1 MSELK
6 KRLEAILFASG
17 KGVSETDLVDFTDS
31 KLKEVKKALKELQ
44 EDYEERDTSLAI
56 SEVDNKWKLS
66 VIGRY
71 TNDIQK
77 IVSETELPKPI
88 LKTLAVVAYKSPVLQ
103 SDIIHMRGQGA
114 YDHIKVLVKQKLI
127 TKDEE
132 GRSYILKI
140 TDKFY
145 NYFDV
150 EGDQDIKDVFKQLR
164 DAHEKK
170 LGNLKIVD
178 LEKEEQE
185 NSDQK
190 IGNLEIVDVE
200 PKTAKRTPEELAE
213 EKSFLERME
222 SSLSEVSKRV
232 DSHELPERNTHPEL
246 DKEQKTIDDTTTSL
260 EDVKKAMDEEKEKEK
275 KAKEES
281 ENPLEEIEKFISGQE
296 EEEEENLL

>member
-6 KRLEAILFASG
+6 NRLEAILFASG
-17 KGVSETDLVDFTDS
+17 KGVSETDLVEFTSS
-31 KLKEVKKALKELQ
+31 KPKEVKKALQELQ
-44 EDYEERDTSLAI
+44 EDYEKRDTSLAI
-56 SEVDNKWKLS
+56 TEVESKWKLS
-66 VIGRY
+66 VIGKY

-127 TKDEE
+127 TKEEE

-150 EGDQDIKDVFKQLR
+150 EGDEDIKDVFKQLR
-164 DAHEKK
+164 NAHQEK

-178 LEKEEQE
+178 LEKDSEEE
-185 NSDQK
+185 NTQT
-190 IGNLEIVDVE
+190 IGDLEIIDIE

-213 EKSFLERME
+213 EQDFLKRME
-222 SSLSEVSKRV
+222 LNLSEVSKRV
-232 DSHELPERNTHPEL
+232 DGHELPQRNTHPEL
-246 DKEQKTIDDTTTSL
+246 EKEQKTIDATTTSL
-260 EDVKKAMDEEKEKEK
+260 DDVKKAMDEEKEKERK
-275 KAKEES
+275 LKEDN
-281 ENPLEEIEKFISGQE
+281 ENPLEELEKFVSGQE
-296 EEEEENLL
+296 EEEEEDLL